1 MALFESYE
9 RRIDKIN
16 GVLAEY
22 GISSVEECAEICK
35 EKGIDPAATVRSV
48 QPIAF
53 ENACWA
59 YTVGAAIA
67 IKKGVKSAPEA
78 AEAIGIGL
86 QAFCIPE
93 IGRAS
98 CRERV

>member
-16 GVLAEY
+16 KVIAEY
-22 GISSVEECAEICK
+22 GFKSVEECK
-35 EKGIDPAATVRSV
+35 EYCAKFGLDPYKTVREI
-48 QPIAF
+48 QDIAF

-67 IKKGVKSAPEA
+67 LKKGCKA
-78 AEAIGIGL
+78 G
-86 QAFCIPE
+86 
-93 IGRAS
+93 
-98 CRERV
+98 